1 MGGGLQE
8 WEGRYAAMSRMC
20 HKAMVRGGWVFSQ
33 GCRRRGSMF
42 IKWGIVLLGIGV
54 LSACAVIPTGPN
66 VMVLPAPGK
75 PFEVFQVDDATCRQY
90 ARAQLGLEPAEA
102 ANQSAVVSGAVGTV
116 IGAAAGALIGAGAG
130 NPAAG
135 GAICAWS
142 RLGLGGAGGWGE
154 CSACAAL
161 SQSGCVMAYA
171 QCMYA
176 KGNRVPGVPPAPV
189 ARSPPPPPPPGL
201 PPPPPPGVVPPP
213 R

>member
-1 MGGGLQE
+1 
-8 WEGRYAAMSRMC
+8 
-20 HKAMVRGGWVFSQ
+20 
-33 GCRRRGSMF
+33 MF

-75 PFEVFQVDDATCRQY
+75 PFEVFQADDAVCRQY

-116 IGAAAGALIGAGAG
+116 IGAAAGALIGAGTG

-135 GAICAWS
+135 AAIGAGS
-142 RLGLGGAGGWGE
+142 GLVLGGAGGLGAS
-154 CSACAAL
+154 SASAAT
-161 SQSGCVMAYA
+161 SQSRYDMAYV

-176 KGNRVPGVPPAPV
+176 KGNQVPGVATAPV
-189 ARSPPPPPPPGL
+189 ARTAPPPPPPGL

-213 R
+213 H